1 MLDTDQHIKRTLDQ
15 AFFKLSH
22 CNIAGAIR
30 GKGDL
35 PLNCFSDDLDDEE
48 EKTFTRKV
56 RSISKS
62 TYEQDYDN
70 PACYDKKSKTDVSQ
84 KNS

>member
-48 EKTFTRKV
+48 EKLLPEKYVQSRKAHM
-56 RSISKS
+56 SKIMIIPRA
-62 TYEQDYDN
+62 TT
-70 PACYDKKSKTDVSQ
+70 KKIKTDVSQ